1 MHVFTYSH
9 LHEYWMQQSWQV
21 AKEKSSQ
28 TNLNNNDHKIKMN
41 LLLMVNKKHDWKKQN
56 TWITSLIP

>member
-1 MHVFTYSH
+1 
-9 LHEYWMQQSWQV
+9 
-21 AKEKSSQ
+21 
-28 TNLNNNDHKIKMN
+28 MN